1 MNYNELEF
9 AAAVA
14 TGTAA
19 ATMCGLLEYIGGYDL
34 IEITFGAVCLFVIGA
49 GAFLAVADK
58 VSDDREKKARKRHK
72 RKQVDFRVGRPV
84 AGMPDYLEVS
94 K

>member
-34 IEITFGAVCLFVIGA
+34 IEIAFGAVCLFVIGA
-49 GAFLAVADK
+49 GAFVTVADK
-58 VSDDREKKARKRHK
+58 VSDDRERRARQRHK
-72 RKQVDFRVGRPV
+72 MKQIDFIVGRRVP
-84 AGMPDYLEVS
+84 GSDYVEVRN
-94 K
+94 

>member
-34 IEITFGAVCLFVIGA
+34 IEIAFSAVCMFVIGA
-49 GAFLAVADK
+49 GAFVTVADK
-58 VSDDREKKARKRHK
+58 VSDDRERRARRRHK
-72 RKQVDFRVGRPV
+72 MKQIDFTVGRRV
-84 AGMPDYLEVS
+84 SGSDYVEVRN
-94 K
+94 

>member
-9 AAAVA
+9 VAAVA

-34 IEITFGAVCLFVIGA
+34 IEIAFGAVCLFVIGA
-49 GAFLAVADK
+49 GAFVAVADK
-58 VSDDREKKARKRHK
+58 VSDDRERRARRRHK
-72 RKQVDFRVGRPV
+72 MKQIDFIVGRRVP
-84 AGMPDYLEVS
+84 GSDYVEV
-94 K
+94 KN

>member
-19 ATMCGLLEYIGGYDL
+19 AAMCGLLEYIGGYDL
-34 IEITFGAVCLFVIGA
+34 IEIAFGAVCLFVIGA
-49 GAFLAVADK
+49 GAFVTVADK
-58 VSDDREKKARKRHK
+58 VSDDRERRARRRHK
-72 RKQVDFRVGRPV
+72 MKQIDFIVGRRVP
-84 AGMPDYLEVS
+84 GSDYVEV
-94 K
+94 KN